1 VDWWVWLESR
11 PRAGGISCPFLNP
24 FLVDFFDPY
33 FFQSPGTPPLGGS
46 RPAPS
51 DLKKRP
57 GVHAYGPTFGDSP
70 GGWRFLSP
78 ARWYSSVGIRK
89 WGGGAS
95 CVMVGSPSRVQVG
108 RPSMG
113 SCSRMRRTTAARGPS
128 QTRTHGHPSGT
139 WGPKHRTTD
148 PTHTCDPH
156 WSHRGGFWNANIC

>member
-1 VDWWVWLESR
+1 MDWWVWLESR

-89 WGGGAS
+89 WGGG
-95 CVMVGSPSRVQVG
+95 CVMRDGRVPLARPGGASIYGELFEDETYDGRAGS
-108 RPSMG
+108 RP
-113 SCSRMRRTTAARGPS
+113 
-128 QTRTHGHPSGT
+128 
-139 WGPKHRTTD
+139 
-148 PTHTCDPH
+148 DPH
-156 WSHRGGFWNANIC
+156 PPASLGHAGSETQTHRPDAHT